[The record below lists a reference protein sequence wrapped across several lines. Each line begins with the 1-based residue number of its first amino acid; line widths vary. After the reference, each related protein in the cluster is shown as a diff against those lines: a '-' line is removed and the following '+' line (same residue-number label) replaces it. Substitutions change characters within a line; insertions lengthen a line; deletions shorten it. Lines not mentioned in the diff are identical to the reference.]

1 MPIQKA
7 LFNIKGMT
15 RDNAASKFSP
25 EFAFE
30 NKNLRVLATDNNTS
44 FGLVNERGT
53 ATTGIM
59 VDGTPIGQEVIN
71 DKLILFTTGGNGGGE
86 VLTINAEVG
95 VEATLPEGS
104 GSPTIPFATGSGD
117 TIYKFSLDGGS
128 LSGDILYSGD
138 LNFDVSSPIES
149 IGVYENEEIQKVY
162 WVDGRNQPRV
172 INVEGDNSHWNNNTF
187 NFVKQVKYNGGISI
201 TKNQI
206 SFGSFAPGTI
216 QYFFT
221 YFDLYG
227 SETNIFYSSP
237 LYYTSP
243 SNRGGAPDETVSC
256 SFTIKIELYDTRFE
270 YLRIYSVLRTSVDA
284 TPQVRK
290 VVDISIK
297 SATSD
302 ILYTDTGIGG
312 ESLAPTDL
320 LFVGG
325 EPIIAGT
332 LSQKDNTLFLGDITV
347 DRLPISTS
355 VKDAARNLSPA
366 TVGKTILLPDDADVG
381 NYSYTSQLNKSNAQI
396 TYFRRGETYR
406 LGFQA
411 QHSTGKW
418 SDVIF
423 IKDFEVNTRIVSDPS
438 SPGSVLVNNIKANL
452 TNAIVTDLVSNGYVK
467 VRPVVVLPDGNDRT
481 IICEGVCCPTVYN
494 VEDRY
499 TNSPYAQASWFFRPN
514 GVDNAALS
522 AAPQGKF
529 GKYAEFRHNYP
540 IPANKEVNSEIQ
552 CISNAPP
559 FPTLGVDNN
568 GFTESGNRET
578 WVSQNRECYYIDQSI
593 FTLHSPDIELDDSLK
608 TLDSTQLAFRIV
620 GYVPIHANYCDVDI
634 EASTPASYANG
645 KDNDA
650 YQYKA
655 AVAPGFVKNQV
666 TTTTANPEY
675 GWRSLLS
682 GPLWLDDFSDS
693 IDKNRY
699 GNYPVG
705 FIVYPW
711 HKSGSMNGAK
721 GDNTNSV
728 LQHKK
733 MSIFRYSR
741 NSYMLPTRWS
751 SSITGVVK
759 FDSDEISMVKIPGQ
773 ASTSGTYYGNIDKV
787 LIGHSKPKGKFVLR
801 DYDPSAIYDQNI
813 SSEGD
818 VANLPAAYPIT
829 IVYNGLG
836 ALGQT
841 FLSNPESY
849 SDVDSERVL
858 FNTRLATN
866 YSRLFN
872 NSYRYLDSL
881 QEVTYEGRTA
891 YMYGR
896 YIFQDS
902 STVSTDPV
910 SIKYKSTPHLVVAF
924 ANSGDNQVILPKN
937 TGGATTIT
945 NYSNKQVFWGS
956 TTGAIQEVITETT
969 DMGSE
974 GFLWLGEIYR
984 TDITNDTR
992 FGGTSNEALENN
1004 KWIPGGEPIDI
1015 VNANGEALSGSSCT
1029 LVWSQGDTYYQR
1041 YDCLKT
1047 YPFTMEDTNSVSD
1060 TLSFM
1065 CETRVNIDGRYDK
1078 NRGQLSNLYA
1088 HPSNVNLINKA
1099 YSQQNNYL
1107 VYRGLNP
1114 NKINSVYFPNS
1125 ITWSKSKTNGEIV
1138 DTWTNITLA
1147 STLDMD
1153 GDKGKIRALRRFNND
1168 ILSFQDRGISQILYN
1183 DAVQIATTTGVPIE
1197 IANSGKVSGKRYIS
1211 NHIGCY
1217 NKWSICSAPTGIYF
1231 MDDVGKDIYLFN
1243 GQLNNLS
1250 DKLGFHSWVVQN
1262 FPNMNIWNPR
1272 DFDTQGEITYY
1283 DKINGDVLFIT
1294 GGACLAY
1301 SEFLGGFTSFYSY
1314 EKTPYFATVKDRG
1327 VLWHKDDSLQSG
1339 DTGFNK
1345 YKAWMYQEGPYNY
1358 FFNVYQ
1364 PFYTTIVAN
1373 EHPVADKIFDNLEY
1387 RGDTF
1392 TPGGEYLHNNT
1403 FDKLE
1408 TWDEYQRGIAYLTN
1422 VKDWGYT
1429 TSNLKKKFRIWRAV
1443 IPRNTEGSSF
1453 KRDRMRN
1460 PWLYLKLSKETP
1472 NSNKTILHDLVV
1484 HYFE

>member
-15 RDNAASKFSP
+15 RDMAASKFSP
-25 EFAFE
+25 EYAYE
-30 NKNLRVLATDNNTS
+30 NKNFRVLATDDNTS

-53 ATTGIM
+53 ATTG
-59 VDGTPIGQEVIN
+59 VSVEGTPIGQEVIN
-71 DKLILFTTGGNGGGE
+71 DKLILFTTGGTGGGE
-86 VLTINAEVG
+86 ILTINANVG
-95 VEATLPEGS
+95 VEITLPAGS

-128 LSGDILYSGD
+128 LNGDILYSGN
-138 LNFDVSSPIES
+138 LNFDSSSPIES
-149 IGVYENEEIQKVY
+149 IGIYENEEIQKVY

-172 INVEGDNSHWNNNTF
+172 INIEGDNSHWNNNSF
-187 NFVKQVKYNGGISI
+187 NFVKQVKYNGGITI

-216 QYFFT
+216 QYYFT

-227 SETNIFYSSP
+227 AETNIFYSSP

-243 SNRGGAPDETVSC
+243 SNRGGRPDETVSC
-256 SFTIKIELYDTRFE
+256 SFTIKVESYDTRFE
-270 YLRIYSVLRTSVDA
+270 YLRIYSVLRTSIDA

-297 SATSD
+297 SATGD
-302 ILYTDTGIGG
+302 LLYTDTGIGG
-312 ESLAPTDL
+312 ETLDPTDL

-332 LSQKDNTLFLGDITV
+332 LSQKDNTLFLGDITMA
-347 DRLPISTS
+347 RLPISTS
-355 VKDAARNLSPA
+355 VKNAAQTLSPS
-366 TVGKTILLPDDADVG
+366 TISKTIQLPDDADVG
-381 NYSYTSQLNKSNAQI
+381 NYSYTPQLDKNNSQI

-411 QHSTGKW
+411 QHNTGKW
-418 SDVIF
+418 SDVVF
-423 IKDFEVNTRIVSDPS
+423 IDDFEVNTRIVSNPS
-438 SPGSVLVNNIKANL
+438 SPGSVSVNNIKANL
-452 TNAIVTDLVSNGYVK
+452 TNEIVTDLVSNGYIK
-467 VRPVVVLPDGNDRT
+467 VRPLVVLPDGNDRT

-499 TNSPYAQASWFFRPN
+499 TNSPYAQASWFFRPY
-514 GVDNAALS
+514 GVNDSALS
-522 AAPQGKF
+522 ATPQAKF

-540 IPANKEVNSEIQ
+540 IPANNEVNSEIQ
-552 CISNAPP
+552 CISNVPP
-559 FPTLGVDNN
+559 FPTLGVSNH
-568 GFTESGNRET
+568 GYTESTDRQT
-578 WVSQNRECYYIDQSI
+578 WVAQNKECYYIDQSI
-593 FTLHSPDIELDDSLK
+593 FTLHSPDIEFDESLK

-634 EASTPASYANG
+634 EASTPANYANG
-645 KDNDA
+645 KVGDA
-650 YQYKA
+650 YWYKA
-655 AVAPGFVKNQV
+655 AVAPGFVKTQV

-682 GPLWLDDFSDS
+682 GPLWFDDFSDS
-693 IDKNRY
+693 IDLEYY
-699 GNYPVG
+699 GNDPVG

-711 HKSGSMNGAK
+711 HKSGAINGGGK
-721 GDNTNSV
+721 DTTNSK

-741 NSYMLPTRWS
+741 NSYMLNTRWAH
-751 SSITGVVK
+751 SITGVVK
-759 FDSDEISMVKIPGQ
+759 FDSDEVSMVKIPGQ
-773 ASTSGTYYGNIDKV
+773 SSTSGTYYGNIDKV
-787 LIGHSKPKGKFVLR
+787 VVSHSRPKGKFVLR
-801 DYDPSAIYDQNI
+801 DYDPNFIYEQFLQ
-813 SSEGD
+813 SEGELTQ
-818 VANLPAAYPIT
+818 LPAAYPLVI
-829 IVYNGLG
+829 INNGLG
-836 ALGQT
+836 AQSALNN
-841 FLSNPESY
+841 SSSY
-849 SDVDSERVL
+849 SSEDSMLVT
-858 FNTRLATN
+858 FNARIRTN
-866 YSRLFN
+866 YAPIFN
-872 NSYRYLDSL
+872 NTYRYLD
-881 QEVTYEGRTA
+881 VA
-891 YMYGR
+891 YTDSDNWVAYRR
-896 YIFQDS
+896 YIFQD
-902 STVSTDPV
+902 TKTTATDPV

-924 ANSGDNQVILPKN
+924 PDSGNNQVILPKN
-937 TGGATTIT
+937 TGGATTVLT
-945 NYSNKQVFWGS
+945 YSNKQVFWGT
-956 TTGAIQEVITETT
+956 TTGATQEVITETGN
-969 DMGSE
+969 MGSE

-984 TDITNDTR
+984 TDITEETR
-992 FGGTSNEALENN
+992 FGGTSDEALENN

-1015 VNANGEALSGSSCT
+1015 VDSNGEPLAGSSCT

-1047 YPFTMEDTNSVSD
+1047 YPFTTEDINSVSD

-1065 CETRVNIDGRYDK
+1065 CETRINLDGRYDR
-1078 NRGQLSNLYA
+1078 NRGRLSNLYA
-1088 HPSNVNLINKA
+1088 HPSTTNLINMV
-1099 YSQQNNYL
+1099 YSQNNNYL

-1114 NKINSVYFPNS
+1114 NKVNSVYFPNS
-1125 ITWSKSKTNGEIV
+1125 ITWTKTKTNGETV

-1147 STLDMD
+1147 STLDVD

-1168 ILSFQDRGISQILYN
+1168 LLSFQDRGISQILYN
-1183 DAVQIATTTGVPIE
+1183 ENVQIATTTGVPIE

-1211 NHIGCY
+1211 NHVGCF
-1217 NKWSICSAPTGIYF
+1217 NKWSICSTPMGIYF
-1231 MDDVGKDIYLFN
+1231 MDDIGKDIYLFN

-1262 FPNMNIWNPR
+1262 FPDMNIWNPR

-1283 DKINGDVLFIT
+1283 DKVNGDVMFIT
-1294 GGACLAY
+1294 GGTCLAY

-1327 VLWHKDDSLQSG
+1327 VLWHKDNSLESG
-1339 DTGFNK
+1339 DTG
-1345 YKAWMYQEGPYNY
+1345 YGQYRAWMYQEGPYNY

-1392 TPGGEYLHNNT
+1392 TPGGEYLHDNT

-1408 TWDEYQRGIAYLTN
+1408 TWNEYQRGIAHLTN

-1443 IPRNTEGSSF
+1443 VPRNTEGSNF

-1460 PWLYLKLSKETP
+1460 PWLYLKLSKETA